1 VHLHSNA
8 GFGDL
13 DDPHLPVG
21 AGVVD
26 AAAVLA
32 AARAAGASVVL
43 ELDKAEDV
51 ATSLAYLRDR
61 GLIA

>member
-1 VHLHSNA
+1 M
-8 GFGDL
+8 
-13 DDPHLPVG
+13 
-21 AGVVD
+21 VD

-43 ELDKAEDV
+43 ELNSADDV
-51 ATSLAYLRDR
+51 AASLAYLRGR